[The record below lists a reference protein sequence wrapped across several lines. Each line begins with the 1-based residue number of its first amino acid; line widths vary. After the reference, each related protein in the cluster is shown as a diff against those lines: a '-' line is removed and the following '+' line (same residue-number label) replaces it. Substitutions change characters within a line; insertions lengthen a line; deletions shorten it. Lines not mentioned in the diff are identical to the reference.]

1 MRLYLKLT
9 KNTQPIPFS
18 YQHLLT
24 GAIHKWIGKDNE
36 EHGQQ
41 SLYSFSWLQ
50 NTIANKNG
58 IELKQDAYF
67 FISAYKTEII
77 KKILKGIL
85 SDPEVFCG
93 AKVIDIQIKEVPT
106 FSQEERFILNSPILL
121 RQRQGEKNR
130 HVTFKDADY
139 ETLLS
144 ENLKRKLKRANLSDE
159 NISIELDKSY
169 ANPKT
174 KLIIYKGIEN
184 KTTLAPVIIKGS
196 PEQIAFAW
204 SVGLGESTGIG
215 FGAIK

>member
-1 MRLYLKLT
+1 MRLYIKLT

-36 EHGQQ
+36 EHGQP

-85 SDPEVFCG
+85 SDPEVICG

-121 RQRQGEKNR
+121 RQRHGEKNR

-174 KLIIYKGIEN
+174 KLITYKGIEN